1 MDDRPATAA
10 EIIRSLVFYLVFY
23 TGSLIVVLAAIIA
36 AQVAPKL
43 FDRAAWGWSG
53 YHRWCAHRILGIRV
67 SVGGFSPRDG
77 VLYAI
82 KHESFFEAIDLPY
95 QYPRP
100 VVFAKAELLRIPLW
114 GPVGRRFGLIGVDR
128 EAGAR
133 SLRTMLSEAR
143 RRIAD
148 GRPLVIFPE
157 GTRVPHGR
165 PAPLQSGFAGLYKLL
180 GLPVIPVAV
189 DSGALYNRRWKRSG
203 TVHYRAGAEIPP
215 GLDRAE
221 IEARVL
227 AEINALSGTSSSP
240 SNSIGT

>member
-1 MDDRPATAA
+1 MNERPATAA
-10 EIIRSLVFYLVFY
+10 EILRSLVFYVVFY
-23 TGSLIVVLAAIIA
+23 TGSLIVVLAAVIA
-36 AQVAPKL
+36 AQFAPRY
-43 FDRAAWGWSG
+43 FDRSAWAWSG
-53 YHRWCAHRILGIRV
+53 YHRWCARVILGIRV
-67 SVGGFSPRDG
+67 SARPFSPREG

-100 VVFAKAELLRIPLW
+100 VVFAKAELLQIPLW

-157 GTRVPHGR
+157 GTRVPHGS

-180 GLPVIPVAV
+180 GLPVIPIAV
-189 DSGALYNRRWKRSG
+189 DSGPLYNRRWKRSG

-227 AEINALSGTSSSP
+227 AEINALSGTE
-240 SNSIGT
+240 T

>member
-1 MDDRPATAA
+1 MDERPATAA
-10 EIIRSLVFYLVFY
+10 EVLRSLVFYAVFY
-23 TGSLIVVLAAIIA
+23 AGSLVVVLAAVIA
-36 AQVAPKL
+36 SQLAPKL
-43 FDRAAWGWSG
+43 FDSAARAWSG
-53 YHRWCAHRILGIRV
+53 YHRWCARVLLGIQV
-67 SVGGFSPRDG
+67 SAEPFSPRDG

-133 SLRTMLSEAR
+133 SLRNMLSEAR

-157 GTRVPHGR
+157 GTRVPRGS

-189 DSGALYNRRWKRSG
+189 DSGPLYNRRWKRSG

-227 AEINALSGTSSSP
+227 AEINALSGTE
-240 SNSIGT
+240 T

>member
-1 MDDRPATAA
+1 MTRQAMSERPATAA
-10 EIIRSLVFYLVFY
+10 EVMRSLVFYVMFY
-23 TGSLIVVLAAIIA
+23 AGSLIVVLAAIIA
-36 AQVAPKL
+36 AQVAPR
-43 FDRAAWGWSG
+43 FADRAAWGWSG
-53 YHRWCAHRILGIRV
+53 YHRWCARVLLGIRV
-67 SVGGFSPRDG
+67 SAEPFSPREG

-157 GTRVPHGR
+157 GTRVPHGSS
-165 PAPLQSGFAGLYKLL
+165 APLQSGFAGLYKLL
-180 GLPVIPVAV
+180 GLPVIPVSV
-189 DSGALYNRRWKRSG
+189 DSGPLYNRRWKRSG

-221 IEARVL
+221 IETRVL
-227 AEINALSGTSSSP
+227 AEINALSGTE
-240 SNSIGT
+240 T

>member
-1 MDDRPATAA
+1 MSERPQIERRATAL
-10 EIIRSLVFYLVFY
+10 EILRSLVFYVVFY
-23 TGSLIVVLAAIIA
+23 SGSLIVVLAAILA
-36 AQVAPKL
+36 AQFAPRF
-43 FDRAAWGWSG
+43 FDRAAWAWSG
-53 YHRWCAHRILGIRV
+53 YHRWCARILLGIHV
-67 SVGGFSPRDG
+67 SVGPFGPRPG

-128 EAGAR
+128 KAGAR
-133 SLRTMLSEAR
+133 SLRAMLNEAR

-148 GRPLVIFPE
+148 ERPLIIFPE
-157 GTRVPHGR
+157 GTRVAHGSA
-165 PAPLQSGFAGLYKLL
+165 APLQSGFAGLYKLL
-180 GLPVIPVAV
+180 DLPVIPVAV
-189 DSGALYNRRWKRSG
+189 DSGPLYNRRWKRSG
-203 TVHYRAGAEIPP
+203 MVHYRVGNEIPP

-227 AEINALSGTSSSP
+227 EQINVLSRFES
-240 SNSIGT
+240 

>member
-1 MDDRPATAA
+1 MDERPATAA
-10 EIIRSLVFYLVFY
+10 EVLRSLVFYAVFY
-23 TGSLIVVLAAIIA
+23 AGSLVVVLAAVIA
-36 AQVAPKL
+36 AQLAPKL
-43 FDRAAWGWSG
+43 FDRAARAWSG
-53 YHRWCAHRILGIRV
+53 YHRWCARVLLGIRV
-67 SVGGFSPRDG
+67 SAERFSPRDG

-133 SLRTMLSEAR
+133 SLRNMLSEAR

-157 GTRVPHGR
+157 GTRVPRGS

-189 DSGALYNRRWKRSG
+189 DSGPLYNRRWKRSG

-215 GLDRAE
+215 GLDRGE

-227 AEINALSGTSSSP
+227 AEINALSGTE
-240 SNSIGT
+240 T